1 MLAYKN
7 DELISSSALT
17 RGFGDYLNRLNSNQL
32 EKIAVLR
39 NNKIEAI
46 VLSVDEYEKLYA
58 HYDKIEHF
66 EIAEFVSK
74 RLNKD
79 YTPIKFED
87 ILNEFGMSD
96 EIL

>member
-1 MLAYKN
+1 MIAFKN

-17 RGFGDYLNRLNSNQL
+17 RGFGDYLNRLSSNQL
-32 EKIAVLR
+32 DKIAVLR
-39 NNKIEAI
+39 NNKVEAI
-46 VLSVDEYEKLYA
+46 VLSLDEYEKLYA

-66 EIAEFVSK
+66 EIAELVSK
-74 RLNKD
+74 RLGKE